1 MKRNLIFHI
10 FLSVSLLVSLTLG
23 TIAQTVISE
32 KSVRTHIEFLA
43 SDELRG
49 RGSGTEDE
57 RKAGE
62 YFAKLMKSY
71 GIEPAGDKDAS
82 GKPTFMQT
90 IESSSTVVQAPFVKY
105 SNAGSEVK
113 LENGKQMAVLRVTG
127 LFKGP
132 LEKTSI
138 DGSPKAGTVALVRW
152 REGDNQQTAMQKVQA
167 LFKAGV
173 AGVLIEETAQWRAGW
188 STISS
193 RPVSITST
201 KGMKAEPMNVI
212 TVSKEAAEAMS
223 SMSDGTMIEFSGS
236 DLGASAQRQTWNA
249 VGKISGSDAK
259 LKTQV
264 ILLSAHMD
272 HLGVRPNA
280 PGEDKVFNGAD
291 DDASGCTAVIELAR
305 VLAQGKKPKRTV
317 YFAFFGSEEAG
328 GTGSRYFVSTL
339 PFPKDNLVA
348 NLQFEMLGR
357 PDDKVKPGELWLT
370 GYERSNLGS
379 ELANR
384 GAKLVADPHPD
395 QNFFQRSDNY
405 TLARQG
411 IVAHTVSSFGLHKD
425 YHQASDEIGT
435 IDFKHMTNSIQS
447 MVEPVRWL
455 VNSSFAPSWYEGKR
469 P

>member
-1 MKRNLIFHI
+1 MKLNLILRS
-10 FLSVSLLVSLTLG
+10 FLAVSVLASLTLG
-23 TIAQTVISE
+23 TAAQTAVSE
-32 KSVRTHIEFLA
+32 KDVRTHMEFLA

-71 GIEPAGDKDAS
+71 KIEPAGDKDAS
-82 GKPTFMQT
+82 GKRTFMQT
-90 IESSSTVVQAPFVKY
+90 INSSSTVVLAPFVKY

-132 LEKTSI
+132 LERTTI
-138 DGSPKAGTVALVRW
+138 DGTAKAGSVALVSW
-152 REGDNQQTAMQKVQA
+152 REGDDQQRAMQKLQA
-167 LFKAGV
+167 MFRSGV
-173 AGVLIEETAQWRAGW
+173 AGILVQETAQWRSAWTTLG
-188 STISS
+188 S
-193 RPVSITST
+193 RPVSISQTEGVKT
-201 KGMKAEPMNVI
+201 ETMNII
-212 TVSKEAAEAMS
+212 TISKEAAEAMS
-223 SMSDGTMIEFSGS
+223 SLADGTEIEFGGNY
-236 DLGASAQRQTWNA
+236 GASVKRQTWNA
-249 VGKISGSDAK
+249 VGKISGSDST
-259 LKTQV
+259 LKSEV
-264 ILLSAHMD
+264 VLLSAHMD

-280 PGEDKVFNGAD
+280 PGDDKIYNGAD

-305 VLAQGKKPKRTV
+305 VLAKGKKPKRTV

-339 PFPKDNLVA
+339 PFPKENLVA

-357 PDDKVKPGELWLT
+357 PDEKVQPGELWLT
-370 GYERSNLGS
+370 GYDRSDLGVT
-379 ELANR
+379 LAKR
-384 GAKLVADPHPD
+384 GARLVADPHPD

-425 YHQASDEIGT
+425 YHQPSDEIDT
-435 IDFKHMTNSIQS
+435 IDFKHMTQSIQS
-447 MVEPVRWL
+447 MVAPVKWL
-455 VNSSFAPSWYEGKR
+455 VNSDFKPTWYEGKR

>member
-1 MKRNLIFHI
+1 MKFKALIRSI
-10 FLSVSLLVSLTLG
+10 IAAAIVSSFVVSG
-23 TIAQTVISE
+23 VAQTVISE
-32 KSVRTHIEFLA
+32 KSVRSHMEFLT
-43 SDELRG
+43 SDDLRG

-62 YFAKLMKSY
+62 YFAAMMKLY
-71 GIEPAGDKDAS
+71 GIEPAGDKDFS
-82 GKPTFMQT
+82 GKPTFIQT
-90 IESSSTVVQAPFVKY
+90 IRSKRTPVAASWLKY
-105 SNAGSEVK
+105 STGGSEMK
-113 LENGKQMAVLRVTG
+113 LEYGKEMVALRATS
-127 LFKGP
+127 FFTGP
-132 LEKTSI
+132 LERTSI
-138 DGSPKAGTVALVRW
+138 DGTPKPGTVALVTW
-152 REGDNQQTAMQKVQA
+152 RDGDNQQSAMQKVQA

-188 STISS
+188 SNFAS
-193 RPVSITST
+193 RPISFFTT
-201 KGMKAEPMNVI
+201 EGLKAEPMNLI
-212 TVSKEAAEAMS
+212 AVSKETARAMS
-223 SMSDGTMIEFSGS
+223 ALSDGTVVEFGGKLGEPIE
-236 DLGASAQRQTWNA
+236 QKTWNA
-249 VGKISGSDAK
+249 VGKITGSDRK
-259 LKTQV
+259 LKSEA

-280 PGEDKVFNGAD
+280 PGDDKIFNGAD

-305 VLAQGKKPKRTV
+305 VLARGKKPKRTV

-328 GTGSRYFVSTL
+328 GTGSKYFVATL
-339 PFPKDNLVA
+339 PFPKDKLVA

-357 PDDKVKPGELWLT
+357 PDEKVKPGELWLT
-370 GYERSNLGS
+370 GYDRSNLGP

-425 YHQASDEIGT
+425 YHQASDEIST
-435 IDFKHMTNSIQS
+435 IDFKHMTNAIES
-447 MVEPVRWL
+447 MVAPVRWL
-455 VNSSFAPSWYEGKR
+455 VNSAFVPAWNPGKK